1 MFSLYNLSCRNFSI
15 NSSVNIAMRKVKCS
29 DLRLGMISQKC
40 KEKVKFLIANDKA
53 FNFMNTLNGAPAY
66 WKRFQLEVLA
76 MTEQL
81 GLTNIVQILS
91 SAEENDF
98 LTEEEI
104 QNMHYS
110 NRTKILISN
119 HVPLAKVDVES
130 S

>member
-1 MFSLYNLSCRNFSI
+1 
-15 NSSVNIAMRKVKCS
+15 MRKVKCS
-29 DLRLGMISQKC
+29 DLRPGMISQKC

-76 MTEQL
+76 MTEQP

-110 NRTKILISN
+110 NRAKILISN